1 MATDHVN
8 SEIQLNDLN
17 AGEPT
22 GLEPESPET
31 ESMSSFTVDSSN
43 ADPAEVTV
51 QQTDI
56 ATLDSDS
63 ASGLSAEWSESPY
76 DARRVELEEGRR
88 GFGFSLSGGVMSPL
102 GHVPLFIASVD
113 PHGPAAKT
121 GMLQPGDR
129 IVAING
135 EEYGREIPQRCGD
148 CHQGCLWTD
157 HVRCHARRREHSR
170 FHCNGLKNFNM
181 LF

>member
-1 MATDHVN
+1 MATDYLEQQN
-8 SEIQLNDLN
+8 QLQRSVWF
-17 AGEPT
+17 EPVVIVVQ
-22 GLEPESPET
+22 GLKDP
-31 ESMSSFTVDSSN
+31 DS
-43 ADPAEVTV
+43 DDD
-51 QQTDI
+51 DI